1 MGVQVG
7 TTAPDF
13 ELASHRGDTVRL
25 SSFRGRKNVVIA
37 FHPLAFT
44 PVCAT
49 QMQSYEADRTWF
61 DEYDTHVLGIS
72 VDSVP
77 AKIEWAR
84 TLGGISYDLLS
95 DFHPHGGVAEVY
107 GVQRDDGISERA
119 IFVVDKAGRVVFARV
134 YDIPTLPD
142 GAEVRHAIDALGG
155 SKPSL

>member
-1 MGVQVG
+1 MSVQVG
-7 TTAPDF
+7 APAPDF
-13 ELASHRGDTVRL
+13 ELASQHGHKVRL

-49 QMQSYEADRTWF
+49 QMQGYEADRAWF
-61 DEYDTHVLGIS
+61 DAHDTHLLGIS

-77 AKIEWAR
+77 AKIAWAE

-95 DFHPHGGVAEVY
+95 DFHPHGGVAGLY

-119 IFVVDKAGRVVFARV
+119 IFVVDKAGQVVFAKV

-142 GAEVRHAIDALGG
+142 IADVRQAIAALG
-155 SKPSL
+155 

>member
-1 MGVQVG
+1 MRVNVG

-13 ELASHRGDTVRL
+13 ELASHRGHKVRL

-44 PVCAT
+44 PVCAM
-49 QMQSYEADRTWF
+49 QMQGYETDRAWF
-61 DEYDTHVLGIS
+61 DEHDTHLLGVS

-77 AKIEWAR
+77 AKIEWAK

-95 DFHPHGGVAEVY
+95 DFHPHGCVAALY

-119 IFVVDKAGRVVFARV
+119 IFVADKDGRVVFAEV

-142 GAEVRHAIDALGG
+142 SADVRQAIDALG
-155 SKPSL
+155 

>member
-1 MGVQVG
+1 MSVQVG

-13 ELASHRGDTVRL
+13 ELASHRGGAVRL

-49 QMQSYEADRTWF
+49 QMRNYEADQAWF
-61 DEYDTHVLGIS
+61 VEHDTHVLGIS

-77 AKIEWAR
+77 AKIEWAKM
-84 TLGGISYDLLS
+84 LDGITYDLLS
-95 DFHPHGGVAEVY
+95 DFHPHGGVAQSY

-119 IFVVDKAGRVVFARV
+119 VFVVDKAGQVVFAQV

-142 GAEVRHAIDALGG
+142 NAEVRQAVEAM
-155 SKPSL
+155 